1 MDPKQAPAM
10 KMDVIRGAA
19 VTWQA
24 FFQQTPS
31 CTLYGNGLG
40 CDTSHRRKKLSP
52 TGRARERIDDDDA
65 NRARERSVCRFVVIS
80 GGDENN
86 SRISGMDFSN
96 PTIARLLLGF
106 APDASSSFVYTCAL
120 LLRVVLSY

>member
-24 FFQQTPS
+24 FHQTPS
-31 CTLYGNGLG
+31 CTLYGAWTGENRLG

-52 TGRARERIDDDDA
+52 LV
-65 NRARERSVCRFVVIS
+65 S
-80 GGDENN
+80 
-86 SRISGMDFSN
+86 
-96 PTIARLLLGF
+96 
-106 APDASSSFVYTCAL
+106 PDVTWSSY
-120 LLRVVLSY
+120 